1 MRRKVIVR
9 PKASQPPNKAQ
20 IEWLYD
26 QIFKTIQAEEST
38 TERKVVVKRLE
49 SVYSLQE
56 CEETATPLL
65 LTDEP

>member
-9 PKASQPPNKAQ
+9 SKASQPPNKAQ

-49 SVYSLQE
+49 SVYCLQE
-56 CEETATPLL
+56 CEEPSDNVL
-65 LTDEP
+65 